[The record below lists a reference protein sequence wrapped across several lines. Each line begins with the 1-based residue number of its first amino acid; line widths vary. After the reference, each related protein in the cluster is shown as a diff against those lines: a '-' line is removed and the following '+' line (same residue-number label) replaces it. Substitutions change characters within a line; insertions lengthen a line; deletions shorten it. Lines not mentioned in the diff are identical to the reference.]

1 MIMVLPLQH
10 GSVKLLEQSQLS
22 PPPGSV
28 ATTSLPLTFF
38 DISWLLCRH
47 MQRLNF
53 YQLSTSTQNFIHHH
67 LPILK
72 LSLSLTLR
80 HFFPF
85 AGNLISPPSPA
96 HPHILFTD
104 CDSVTLSVY
113 ESEADFHRL
122 FAHGPR
128 ATEELHP
135 FVPNLPPSR
144 KEGETR
150 VVPLMALQVTIF
162 PEFGIC
168 IGVRFSHVAADG
180 RAFNHFMKSWA
191 SICKKST
198 GDSGSIPLGL
208 DESRDAIPSHDRAGI
223 EDPNG
228 LKSIFLDEWWNL
240 ASTWDEDAGPPGH
253 SLEHKVRATFVLS
266 QAQIERLKAWTTD
279 QVSNDSDSTS
289 FRASS
294 FVLTCALIWVC
305 LIKSKES
312 DIKNDNDPLYFIFVA
327 DCRNRLSKCPIPDNY
342 FGNCLSICFVWL
354 TRKELTGENGMVGA
368 MKVIGKRIEEL
379 EKNGPLEGAEKWMV
393 KWKEVAER
401 WKHVTVAGSPRLGAY
416 DPDFGWGKPKKV
428 EFVQIDRSVAFSVAE
443 NGNEE
448 GGVEVGVAL
457 TSAQMSCFKSLF
469 ERNLKA
475 WSK

>member
-1 MIMVLPLQH
+1 MIMVPPLQH

-22 PPPGSV
+22 PPP
-28 ATTSLPLTFF
+28 
-38 DISWLLCRH
+38 
-47 MQRLNF
+47 
-53 YQLSTSTQNFIHHH
+53 
-67 LPILK
+67 
-72 LSLSLTLR
+72 
-80 HFFPF
+80 
-85 AGNLISPPSPA
+85 
-96 HPHILFTD
+96 
-104 CDSVTLSVY
+104 VY

-135 FVPNLPPSR
+135 FVPNFPLTR

-168 IGVRFSHVAADG
+168 IGGWD
-180 RAFNHFMKSWA
+180 
-191 SICKKST
+191 
-198 GDSGSIPLGL
+198 
-208 DESRDAIPSHDRAGI
+208 
-223 EDPNG
+223 NG
-228 LKSIFLDEWWNL
+228 LKSIFLDEWWSL

-305 LIKSKES
+305 LIKSEES
-312 DIKNDNDPLYFIFVA
+312 DIKNDNDLLYFIFVA

-342 FGNCLSICFVWL
+342 FGNCLSICFVRL
-354 TRKELTGENGMVGA
+354 TRKELTGENGMVEA
-368 MKVIGKRIEEL
+368 MKVIGKRIGEL